1 MDAAPAVP
9 STAPAKPAGKKPNK
23 ELTLLPDFSDPK
35 YYEIRS
41 NGISPFQNMLAY
53 LGGSAI
59 QVRIRWCRFAAAAA
73 AAARG
78 AAATPP
84 PPPSSRS
91 APRPALASLAR
102 ARARRRWAT
111 TR

>member
-59 QVRIRWCRFAAAAA
+59 QVRLFCLR
-73 AAARG
+73 
-78 AAATPP
+78 PP
-84 PPPSSRS
+84 FFVRVAFRCPPRLRVRS
-91 APRPALASLAR
+91 PAR
-102 ARARRRWAT
+102 APRRRWAT

>member
-59 QVRIRWCRFAAAAA
+59 QVRIWR
-73 AAARG
+73 RG
-78 AAATPP
+78 RHPSSPLALCATPG
-84 PPPSSRS
+84 R
-91 APRPALASLAR
+91 APLAR